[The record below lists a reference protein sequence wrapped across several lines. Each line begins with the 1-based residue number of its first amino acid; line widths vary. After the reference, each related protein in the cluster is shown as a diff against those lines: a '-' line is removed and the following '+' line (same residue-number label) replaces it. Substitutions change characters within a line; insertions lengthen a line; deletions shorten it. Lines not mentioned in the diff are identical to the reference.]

1 MEVIHPSVRP
11 GQRSCPS
18 CGEALEG
25 RPRFCPSCGTEVRPP
40 AVLPGPQTRWE
51 PQSVVG
57 DSPAV
62 SKSSPG
68 PGGKTWSVTIP
79 VIATGLIIVLLA
91 GSIVVLNGKVGI
103 AQSSLAAAR
112 ARVAS
117 LNRKVSSLDSRLE
130 TMKDEKSKLE
140 TQNSSLTSAMV
151 DCKAAASKT
160 RAVFRVA
167 YQLSQGK
174 ATASDYRTAAREANR
189 AWSVCSTE
197 ASTNGAL

>member
-1 MEVIHPSVRP
+1 MEVIHPSVNP

-18 CGEALEG
+18 CGEALAG
-25 RPRFCPSCGTEVRPP
+25 RPRFCPSCGTDVRPP
-40 AVLPGPQTRWE
+40 VMTLGPQPRLE
-51 PQSVVG
+51 SQSVVG

-62 SKSSPG
+62 STSSPG
-68 PGGKTWSVTIP
+68 RGGKTWSVTIP
-79 VIATGLIIVLLA
+79 VIATGLIIALLA
-91 GSIVVLNGKVGI
+91 GSIVVLNGKVGA

-130 TMKDEKSKLE
+130 TMKDEKTKLE

-160 RAVFRVA
+160 RAVFRVV
-167 YQLSQGK
+167 YQASQGK
-174 ATASDYRTAAREANR
+174 ATASDYRTAAREADR
-189 AWSVCSTE
+189 AWSVCRTE